1 MKFALDSQSNARRGA
16 YTRREIIRRFGA
28 LGLTMASPS
37 VSRAQALGQK
47 STEPPLKAKLGVSL
61 EARLGAIDPFLY
73 GHFLEHLGRCVYEG
87 IYDEGS
93 PLSDTD
99 GNRKDVLDAARRLRV
114 TQLRWPGGN
123 FVSGYHWQDG
133 VGPRDSRPARFNLAW
148 FQRESNRFGTDEFIS
163 TCRKLRAEPY
173 ICVNMGT
180 GTLDE
185 AASWVEYCNYEGGT
199 RLSDLRR
206 QGGHAEPYGVKLWG
220 LGNEIFGDWQ
230 IGRKDLGEYSKAAV
244 EFAKVMRSV
253 DPGIKL
259 VACGSGESN
268 WDKPMLEAVAHH
280 VDYISEHYYAEIDE
294 LKEYYEILGSVAG
307 LETLIHNAGRT
318 AEAVSAAA
326 RKSPP
331 IAVALDEWNI
341 VYNLGDG
348 HKRGSIHK
356 DEFSYN
362 LRDALWVAAALNT
375 LQRCC
380 RTVRVANLAQ
390 LVNVL
395 APIYTTASG
404 LLLRTIYFPL
414 ELYANRSGEVALD
427 VRVESPTFETRDFG
441 PHAYLDASAT
451 YHEAERRLTLAVV
464 NRHKDADL
472 VAALQLDG
480 AHARGTRAYII
491 TGATPDAQN
500 TFENPDA
507 VATRQLDFEV
517 RGSHWDYRF
526 PRHSISWLEFE
537 LES

>member
-1 MKFALDSQSNARRGA
+1 MV
-16 YTRREIIRRFGA
+16 
-28 LGLTMASPS
+28 SPS

-47 STEPPLKAKLGVSL
+47 GTEPPLKAKLGISL
-61 EARLGAIDPFLY
+61 EARLGTIDPFLY

-93 PLSDTD
+93 PLSDSD

-163 TCRKLRAEPY
+163 TCRKLGAEPY
-173 ICVNMGT
+173 LCVNMGT

-206 QGGHAEPYGVKLWG
+206 QGGHAVPYGVKLWG

-244 EFAKVMRSV
+244 EFAKVMKSV

-259 VACGSGESN
+259 VACGSGESS
-268 WDKPMLEAVAHH
+268 WDKPMLEALVQH

-307 LETLIHNAGRT
+307 LETLIRNAGRT

-331 IAVALDEWNI
+331 IALALDEWNI

-348 HKRGSIHK
+348 HKRGGIHK

-362 LRDALWVAAALNT
+362 LRDALWVATALNT

-380 RTVRVANLAQ
+380 QTVRIANLAQ

-414 ELYANRSGEVALD
+414 ELYANRSGEAALD
-427 VRVESPTFETRDFG
+427 VRVESPTFETRQFG
-441 PHAYLDASAT
+441 PHTYLDASAT
-451 YHEAERRLTLAVV
+451 YQEAQRRLTLAVV

-472 VAALQLDG
+472 VANLQLDG
-480 AHARGTRAYII
+480 AHARGKRAYLI
-491 TGATPDAQN
+491 TGATPDSQN

-507 VATRQLDFEV
+507 VATRELNFEV
-517 RGSHWDYRF
+517 RGSHCEYRF
-526 PRHSISWLEFE
+526 PKHSISWLEFE
-537 LES
+537 LEP

>member
-1 MKFALDSQSNARRGA
+1 MRDSQSSTRSGEC
-16 YTRREIIRRFGA
+16 TRREIIRGFGG
-28 LGLTMASPS
+28 LGLALASPG
-37 VSRAQALGQK
+37 VAQESSEPALR
-47 STEPPLKAKLGVSL
+47 AKLRINL
-61 EARLGAIDPFLY
+61 EQRLGTIDPFLY

-93 PLSDTD
+93 PLSDSE
-99 GNRKDVLDAARRLRV
+99 GNRKDVLEAARRLRV

-123 FVSGYHWQDG
+123 FASGYHWQDG
-133 VGPRDSRPARFNLAW
+133 VGPRDSRPARFSLAW
-148 FQRESNRFGTDEFIS
+148 FQRESNRFGTDEFIG
-163 TCRKLRAEPY
+163 TCRKLGAEPY
-173 ICVNMGT
+173 LCINMGT

-185 AASWVEYCNYEGGT
+185 AAGWVEYCNYERGT

-206 QGGHAEPYGVKLWG
+206 QGGHAQPYGVKLWG
-220 LGNEIFGDWQ
+220 LGNEVFGDWQ
-230 IGRKDLGEYSKAAV
+230 IGRKDLGEYIRAAV
-244 EFAKVMRSV
+244 EFAKVMKWV

-259 VACGSGESN
+259 VACGSGESG
-268 WDKPMLEAVAHH
+268 WDKPVLEALVQH

-294 LKEYYEILGSVAG
+294 LKDYYEIMGSVSGMEA
-307 LETLIHNAGRT
+307 LIRDAGRT

-331 IAVALDEWNI
+331 VTVALDEWNI

-362 LRDALWVAAALNT
+362 LRDALWVATALNT

-380 RTVRVANLAQ
+380 QTVRIANLAQ

-414 ELYANRSGEVALD
+414 ELYANRSGKLALD
-427 VRVESPTFETRDFG
+427 VRVESPTFETRHFG
-441 PHAYLDASAT
+441 PHAYLDVSAT
-451 YHEAERRLTLAVV
+451 YREAERRVTLAVV

-472 VAALQLDG
+472 VATLQLDG
-480 AHARGTRAYII
+480 AQARGTRAYII
-491 TGATPDAQN
+491 TGASPDAQN

-507 VATRQLDFEV
+507 VTTRQLNFQGS
-517 RGSHWDYRF
+517 GSHRDYRF
-526 PRHSISWLEFE
+526 PKHSISWLEFE
-537 LES
+537 LEA